1 MGKMELQRFRL
12 LCIFLFV
19 TMLVIHGPS
28 TTYAD
33 DVDEPERE
41 PEPCP
46 SVFPT
51 PTISPIPTPPLAPT
65 IPTPTPP
72 STPIPPAP
80 TPSEDDD

>member
-33 DVDEPERE
+33 EPDEPE

-51 PTISPIPTPPLAPT
+51 PNISSIPTPPLAPT
-65 IPTPTPP
+65 IPTLTPP

>member
-19 TMLVIHGPS
+19 TILVVQGPS

-33 DVDEPERE
+33 EPEL
-41 PEPCP
+41 EPCP
-46 SVFPT
+46 SIIPR
-51 PTISPIPTPPLAPT
+51 PAISPIPIPPIASNPITPS
-65 IPTPTPP
+65 TPP
-72 STPIPPAP
+72 SSSIPPAP

>member
-1 MGKMELQRFRL
+1 MGKMVLQRFRL

-19 TMLVIHGPS
+19 TMLVIYGPS

-33 DVDEPERE
+33 DADEPEHE

-65 IPTPTPP
+65 
-72 STPIPPAP
+72 
-80 TPSEDDD
+80 PSEDDD